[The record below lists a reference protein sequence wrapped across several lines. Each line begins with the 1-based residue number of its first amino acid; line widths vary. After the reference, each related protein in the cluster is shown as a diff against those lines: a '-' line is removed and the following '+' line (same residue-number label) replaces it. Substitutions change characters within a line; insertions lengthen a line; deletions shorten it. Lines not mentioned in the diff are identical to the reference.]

1 MLATRWRNMLLI
13 CLFGG
18 FTALLHSL
26 VGFLMCGLK
35 TGGMAIEHIRKKRA
49 RLPQDDEKDF
59 HECVEFESFMK
70 YVQPD
75 EDQHLVAV
83 RPYIPVQVADDP
95 DQSRGQILEESED
108 DFELE

>member
-1 MLATRWRNMLLI
+1 
-13 CLFGG
+13 
-18 FTALLHSL
+18 
-26 VGFLMCGLK
+26 MCGLK
-35 TGGMAIEHIRKKRA
+35 TDGMEIEHIRKKRA

-83 RPYIPVQVADDP
+83 RQYIPVQVADDP
-95 DQSRGQILEESED
+95 NQSRGQIHEESEE